1 MASTNNIYTTIEF
14 MKPDMTKVE
23 KRIADFLLNNTE
35 RIVDLALADV
45 ASECSCGEASVI
57 RFCRKVG
64 CTGFTDAK
72 TMLATHIVPDNLTQ
86 INIPSGSKLH
96 TEEII
101 DQICSLYENTLQRT
115 MQLNTPDKF
124 KKACEIISHADSLY
138 LFGIGD
144 ALIPCL
150 CAYYIFRRIGIP
162 CYFSA
167 DADMQIIHAANIKK
181 EDVAIAISHSGKT
194 RHVVEA
200 MKTAKEAGAYT
211 ISISQSARSPM
222 SKYSDLEFYN
232 AVSDIT
238 IDKTIVAHRLAENT
252 IVEILYAGVVVLM
265 PEQANEILKKSA
277 EILAVNKE
285 SDS

>member
-1 MASTNNIYTTIEF
+1 
-14 MKPDMTKVE
+14 
-23 KRIADFLLNNTE
+23 
-35 RIVDLALADV
+35 
-45 ASECSCGEASVI
+45 
-57 RFCRKVG
+57 
-64 CTGFTDAK
+64 
-72 TMLATHIVPDNLTQ
+72 
-86 INIPSGSKLH
+86 
-96 TEEII
+96 
-101 DQICSLYENTLQRT
+101 
-115 MQLNTPDKF
+115 
-124 KKACEIISHADSLY
+124 
-138 LFGIGD
+138 
-144 ALIPCL
+144 
-150 CAYYIFRRIGIP
+150 
-162 CYFSA
+162 
-167 DADMQIIHAANIKK
+167 MQIIHAANIKK